1 LDFEIEA
8 GQFTQVSYVQ
18 VEPTQEKP
26 VNTESNNIIP
36 RRSLQSEVVSRL
48 REEIVE
54 GIWEPGMRLQERV
67 LCERYGVSRSP
78 LREACRVI
86 AAEGLLELQ
95 PNRGAVV
102 TRPTLTDAIE
112 YMEIVEAL
120 QTAAIKKACE
130 QASAE
135 QLARIE
141 KLHLQMRQASER
153 KEIEPFFELNNEIHE
168 AIVSASGNSALVSM
182 HEHADRHIT
191 RLQNL
196 SRAKEADPNLS
207 MEEHE
212 AFIGALLRRDGVTA
226 AAAIS
231 KHLHTVTEEIR
242 KRIAES

>member
-1 LDFEIEA
+1 
-8 GQFTQVSYVQ
+8 
-18 VEPTQEKP
+18 
-26 VNTESNNIIP
+26 VNSETSNIIP
-36 RRSLQSEVVSRL
+36 RRSLQAEVVSRL
-48 REEIVE
+48 RQEIVE

-112 YMEIVEAL
+112 YMEIVIAL
-120 QTAAIKKACE
+120 QTMAIQRACE
-130 QASAE
+130 KASDE

-141 KLHLQMRQASER
+141 KLHQSMRQASER
-153 KEIEPFFELNNEIHE
+153 KDIEAFFEINNQIHE
-168 AIVSASGNSALVSM
+168 AIVSASGNSALVTM
-182 HEHADRHIT
+182 HEHADQHIT

-196 SRAKEADPNLS
+196 SGAKEADPNLS

-212 AFIGALLRRDGVTA
+212 EFIGAMLRRDGTTA
-226 AAAIS
+226 AAAIA
-231 KHLHTVTEEIR
+231 KHLHTVIEEIK
-242 KRIAES
+242 KRIAGSP